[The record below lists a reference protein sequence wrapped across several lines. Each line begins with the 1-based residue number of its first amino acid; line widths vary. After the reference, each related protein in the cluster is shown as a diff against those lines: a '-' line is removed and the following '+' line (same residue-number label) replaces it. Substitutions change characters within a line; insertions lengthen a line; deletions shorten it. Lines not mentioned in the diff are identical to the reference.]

1 MVCTS
6 QEATFM
12 VGLVVLTLVA
22 HGIRI
27 IRANASPFDES
38 YYAETDSLFQALAAR
53 ADSLGSVDTVWTGSK
68 YAYGEVK
75 GQSQD
80 STHPT
85 SQRVEEANALS
96 KEIEMW
102 VYQDTLEKP
111 TAAFPININTA
122 SEKDLQA
129 LPRIGPSLAKR
140 IVAYR
145 AKQGF
150 LTKEDLKNV
159 RGIGNKTFEK
169 LAPLVVV
176 SPPDSTARHR
186 GSAPPDSTEHNRS
199 SAPPD
204 STAHNTSSAPPDSTG
219 S

>member
-1 MVCTS
+1 MKWKYWIQEKIVCTS

-12 VGLVVLTLVA
+12 VGLVVLTFVA
-22 HGIRI
+22 HGIRL
-27 IRANASPFDES
+27 IRASASPFDDS
-38 YYAETDSLFQALAAR
+38 YYAETDSLFLALAAR

-68 YAYGEVK
+68 YAYGERK
-75 GQSQD
+75 GQSQER
-80 STHPT
+80 THPT
-85 SQRVEEANALS
+85 SPWVEEANTLS

-102 VYQDTLEKP
+102 VYRDTLEKP

-129 LPRIGPSLAKR
+129 LPRIGPSMAKR

-145 AKQGF
+145 VKQRF

-169 LAPLVVV
+169 LTPLIVI
-176 SPPDSTARHR
+176 SPPDSTT
-186 GSAPPDSTEHNRS
+186 PNP
-199 SAPPD
+199 
-204 STAHNTSSAPPDSTG
+204 SSAPPDSTG